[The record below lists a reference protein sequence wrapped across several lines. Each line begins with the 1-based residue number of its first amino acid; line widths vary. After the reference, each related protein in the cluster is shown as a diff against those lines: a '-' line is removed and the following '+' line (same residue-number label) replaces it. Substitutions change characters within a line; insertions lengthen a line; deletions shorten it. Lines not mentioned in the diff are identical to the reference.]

1 MGRNQEAEELPK
13 ENTFSQTQLP
23 PGPPGHE
30 AGNGMASSSAD
41 WALCPQSADT
51 ADRGPQ
57 SPAKCT
63 VLEVEPPPP
72 ASEAGKAGEDHGVRI

>member
-41 WALCPQSADT
+41 WAL
-51 ADRGPQ
+51 
-57 SPAKCT
+57 SP
-63 VLEVEPPPP
+63 V
-72 ASEAGKAGEDHGVRI
+72 SGYS